1 MTVSIGAEKTFE
13 KIQHFHD
20 LGKKKKTKVVLKK
33 CPQPETGLYLKN
45 S

>member
-20 LGKKKKTKVVLKK
+20 LGKKTQKRSDIK
-33 CPQPETGLYLKN
+33 ET
-45 S
+45 SST